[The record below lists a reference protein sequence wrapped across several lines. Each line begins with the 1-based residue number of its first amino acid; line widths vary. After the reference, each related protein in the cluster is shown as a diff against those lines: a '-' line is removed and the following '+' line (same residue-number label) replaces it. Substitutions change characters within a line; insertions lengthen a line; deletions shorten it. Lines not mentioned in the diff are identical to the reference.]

1 MAMAMASSQVARTCR
16 MELREG
22 RKKGQRIVAK
32 RDEEKK
38 VPPTRDEPA
47 RRIGRPA
54 GREGRVRV
62 RGSRRVQVPR
72 QIAGGELVDS
82 CNPFPAQQWAHPH
95 PHPRSHLFQV
105 PHRERALDSKILC
118 LWMRMKQAVG
128 PSQNETFLTDFVLS
142 SVSAHASVCLPLPSP
157 LDPPPPPR
165 WVFPLGNRR
174 LLEPHSERLFPM
186 PPAVASPN
194 ATCCFLSLASR
205 RSPSLP
211 PVSRPL

>member
-1 MAMAMASSQVARTCR
+1 MAMAMAMASSQVARTCR
-16 MELREG
+16 MESREG
-22 RKKGQRIVAK
+22 RKKGQLIVAK

-95 PHPRSHLFQV
+95 P
-105 PHRERALDSKILC
+105 
-118 LWMRMKQAVG
+118 
-128 PSQNETFLTDFVLS
+128 
-142 SVSAHASVCLPLPSP
+142 PSP
-157 LDPPPPPR
+157 IPDPISSK
-165 WVFPLGNRR
+165 FPIVNE
-174 LLEPHSERLFPM
+174 LLTPKYC
-186 PPAVASPN
+186 V
-194 ATCCFLSLASR
+194 CGCG
-205 RSPSLP
+205 
-211 PVSRPL
+211 